1 MKKIA
6 AVFLCTVLM
15 LSLAGCGGSKD
26 ASPAPTASPAAT
38 AEPAPTQ
45 APTAEPPAAEPEATA
60 GPAEETHEAAEKI
73 ELVRSLIGKPVSELY
88 DAIGKPAGGSDYASS
103 CLVTGGKDGMLYYDG
118 FTVYTLVQPDG
129 SETVY
134 DVE

>member
-6 AVFLCTVLM
+6 AVLLCAVLM

-26 ASPAPTASPAAT
+26 ASPAPTAIPAAT
-38 AEPAPTQ
+38 AAPTPTQ
-45 APTAEPPAAEPEATA
+45 APSAEPFAAEPEATA
-60 GPAEETHEAAEKI
+60 GPAENTDEVAEKI
-73 ELVRSLIGKPVSELY
+73 ELVRSLIGKPVAELY
-88 DAIGKPAGGSDYASS
+88 DAIGKPATEGDYASS